1 MFGRM
6 SAESSSPPV
15 GEDNWV
21 AYVDEARRTA
31 DDLEKRVNVIE
42 LYKQAISAEP
52 GSVKIWLAYC
62 EFFHSLYAACQGPSP
77 PSWSAEE
84 IMMGREVFSLDQ
96 DLDLWQ
102 TAYED
107 IRLRIGDSHVLWDRW
122 VDVELEQLA
131 RTRTREG
138 VERITLLY
146 RDRLRTPHMTWDETS
161 QRFSS
166 FLSEHNREG
175 WEATM
180 KEVTE
185 SAQEAKAIVDARQRF
200 EFPLQ
205 KAARDG
211 NVEEERSVMREYLAW
226 EIAQSKRKD
235 ESSSAVQRCRALFS
249 RALAGVLT
257 KDGTA
262 WLDYIAYLSANLPAA
277 QSVSSLL
284 SPLQRAVDHCPWSG
298 PLWSRYILAAEEAG
312 LSFDDIEKVKHS
324 ATNNS
329 QLYRDGL
336 ASLLEMYVA
345 WCGYLKRIAMDP
357 NASEEA
363 VDVADVGL
371 PAALESVGVL
381 GNRLYGADF
390 QGDPDFRLERTYILY
405 LTEKKGAIED
415 ARAQWE
421 VLSRKQLYGDKYD
434 FWRAYYLWE
443 MQAFHMAGQ
452 AKLRSASGSSAPS
465 VPVTETTPEKATA
478 VLARAVNRK
487 TLDWPE
493 RAIAVY
499 LQHCND
505 YELPRT
511 VRRARD
517 NVHKI
522 RIAVAKRRERE
533 TREAAA
539 AYAYQAQVQAEA
551 GDAEGAAVAAGAA
564 EAPAPESPSGTK
576 RKRGDTLEED
586 ETASKRPKGEAANG
600 EAAQSKESE
609 ENGPRRDREHTSVL
623 MTNLP
628 ADVTQTAIKKYLK
641 DFGHIQNMTLVRD
654 KDAESSTA
662 LVEFEDVIDAEDC
675 VKFRDNKY
683 LGESQIR
690 VKSGAGLTLFVTN
703 YPPAADDEYIRDLFK
718 DCGEILS
725 VRWPSLKFNTRR
737 RFCYVSFRDQA
748 GAEKATRLTGK
759 TLEGKY
765 RLEAKYS
772 DPSRRKKR
780 SDAVSEKREVFVGN
794 LDAALREGDIQD
806 VFGKYGAIVRV
817 SMVGS
822 RPGQMKGHPS
832 AFVEY
837 EKAEDAERAIAE
849 LHNTK
854 LKSRVLA
861 VVLARP
867 KASLSGKITNPDAP
881 SGGGHR
887 APEGDQ
893 EGAQQQES
901 GAPSPP
907 PPSRLEGPP
916 PGEVVPPVDLPRDI
930 YDNPAIRRKVAVMNL
945 PDTVNEARVLELA
958 RPIGEVEKL
967 VLQPRKGSAVV
978 TFVDEAAAG
987 RAMMGLDG
995 KEWEGVT
1002 LRTGGMAE
1010 LGRYTGRDSSVQSR
1024 GVPKREKGGER
1035 SGEKGEA
1042 KKGKG
1047 SLAPVNV
1054 RRPVLGGRGGKRG
1067 LGRPVASVASK
1078 EKGEGKEG
1086 ETGTAAGGGGKSN
1099 ADFKAMFLG
1108 GGQS

>member
-6 SAESSSPPV
+6 AAESSSPPV

-21 AYVDEARRTA
+21 AYIDEARRTA

-84 IMMGREVFSLDQ
+84 VMMGREVFSLDQ

-138 VERITLLY
+138 IERITLLY
-146 RDRLRTPHMTWDETS
+146 RDRLRTPHITWDETS

-166 FLSEHNREG
+166 FLSEHNRNG

-185 SAQEAKAIVDARQRF
+185 TAQEAKAIVDARQRF

-235 ESSSAVQRCRALFS
+235 ETSSAVQRCRALFS

-257 KDGTA
+257 KDDTA
-262 WLDYIAYLSANLPAA
+262 WLDYIAYMSANLPAA

-381 GNRLYGADF
+381 GNRLYGAEF

-405 LTEKKGAIED
+405 LTEKKGAIEE

-421 VLSRKQLYGDKYD
+421 VLARKQLYGDKYD

-443 MQAFHMAGQ
+443 MQAFHMDMDMQ
-452 AKLRSASGSSAPS
+452 TKVRSASGSSVS
-465 VPVTETTPEKATA
+465 SGPVASKTPEKATA

-533 TREAAA
+533 AREAAA
-539 AYAYQAQVQAEA
+539 AYAYQAQVQADA
-551 GDAEGAAVAAGAA
+551 GDAEGTAVAAEAA
-564 EAPAPESPSGTK
+564 EAHAPESPSGTK
-576 RKRGDTLEED
+576 RKREDTMDGD
-586 ETASKRPKGEAANG
+586 ETASKRPKGDAANG
-600 EAAQSKESE
+600 EEAQSKGAE
-609 ENGPRRDREHTSVL
+609 ENGPKRDREHTSVL

-662 LVEFEDVIDAEDC
+662 LIEFEDMIDAEDC

-748 GAEKATRLTGK
+748 DAEKATKLAGRM
-759 TLEGKY
+759 LEGKY
-765 RLEAKYS
+765 RLEVKYS

-794 LDAALREGDIQD
+794 LDASLKEGDIQD

-817 SMVGS
+817 SIVGS
-822 RPGQMKGHPS
+822 KPGQVKGNPS

-854 LKSRVLA
+854 LKSRVLS

-867 KASLSGKITNPDAP
+867 KASLSGKIVNPDAP
-881 SGGGHR
+881 SGGGHG
-887 APEGDQ
+887 APEGAE
-893 EGAQQQES
+893 EGAQPQES

-907 PPSRLEGPP
+907 SPGEGPTP
-916 PGEVVPPVDLPRDI
+916 AELVPPVNTPREI

-958 RPIGEVEKL
+958 KPIGEVEKL

-995 KEWEGVT
+995 KEWEGRR
-1002 LRTGGMAE
+1002 LKTGGMAE
-1010 LGRYTGRDSSVQSR
+1010 LGKYTGRDASVQSR
-1024 GVPKREKGGER
+1024 GAPKGADKG
-1035 SGEKGEA
+1035 KGEGKGEE
-1042 KKGKG
+1042 KKGKA

-1078 EKGEGKEG
+1078 DKSEKEEEG
-1086 ETGTAAGGGGKSN
+1086 ETDKAVGGGGKSN